1 MFGSRF
7 GICELMN
14 EATERE
20 RAKRKNNVTE
30 TGNKLRFVY
39 ACIYRK
45 ECVHSISI
53 LFIYFETI

>member
-1 MFGSRF
+1 MFGSQF

-20 RAKRKNNVTE
+20 RVKRKNNMTE
-30 TGNKLRFVY
+30 TDKKLRFVH

-45 ECVHSISI
+45 ECVRTISI
-53 LFIYFETI
+53 LFIYFKNI